1 MNTQNNIKKIATRE
15 ERNTYQGVYKDF
27 QAFGNSYKGKRHTE
41 YETPKY
47 NPFQNFLYKRAINGL
62 KMYEPKEIK
71 RMHPKKKKRIL
82 TTHKRT
88 QRVINILKQN
98 RIIEMTNEWFG
109 LFKNSSTAS
118 SLIDLYSE
126 PQSDF
131 VSSISLK
138 DVNLSKDIIIDK
150 LIEEKILPEAFHSIE
165 NKQ

>member
-1 MNTQNNIKKIATRE
+1 MNTLNNIKKIASRE

-27 QAFGNSYKGKRHTE
+27 QTFGSNYKGKRYTE
-41 YETPKY
+41 YEVHKY

-82 TTHKRT
+82 TTYKRT
-88 QRVINILKQN
+88 QRVISILKQD
-98 RIIEMTNEWFG
+98 RIIEMTNKIFG
-109 LFKNSSTAS
+109 LFTNSSTAKD
-118 SLIDLYSE
+118 LIELYSE

-138 DVNLSKDIIIDK
+138 DVGISKDIIIDK
-150 LIEEKILPEAFHSIE
+150 LIEERLLPEAFHTIE